1 MNIPEELLYTRE
13 HEWVKVE
20 GQQARIGITDFAQH
34 HLGDIVFVE
43 LPEIDTELEVS
54 EELAVIESVKAVSPV
69 YSAVAGTV
77 TEANTELEE
86 APEKL
91 NEEPYENW
99 IAVVEMSN
107 PDDLQA
113 LMNAADYEQF
123 CIEEEERMQQE
134 MDEEGN

>member
-1 MNIPEELLYTRE
+1 MRIPDDLLYTRE

-20 GQQARIGITDFAQH
+20 GRQARIGITDFAQF

-43 LPEIDTELEVS
+43 LPELDTEVEAAG
-54 EELAVIESVKAVSPV
+54 EIAVIESVKAVSPV

-77 TEANTELEE
+77 AETNTELED

-99 IAVVEMSN
+99 IAIVEMSS
-107 PDDLQA
+107 PDDLQT
-113 LMNAADYEQF
+113 LLSPDDYEQF
-123 CIEEEERMQQE
+123 CIEEEQRMQEEMEQE
-134 MDEEGN
+134 GD